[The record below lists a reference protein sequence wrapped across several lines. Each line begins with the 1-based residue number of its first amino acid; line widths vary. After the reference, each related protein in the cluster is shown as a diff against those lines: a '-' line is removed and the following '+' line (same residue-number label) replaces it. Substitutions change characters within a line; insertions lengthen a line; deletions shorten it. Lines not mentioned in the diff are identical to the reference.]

1 MLNTIWI
8 YIKYVLRS
16 AQRLDWSEEFI
27 VNYAAIVIAETNKH
41 PVSSMIHCLS
51 AGQFRKQN
59 VGEVLEEPNNANK
72 ENCLTIWYFR

>member
-1 MLNTIWI
+1 M
-8 YIKYVLRS
+8 
-16 AQRLDWSEEFI
+16 
-27 VNYAAIVIAETNKH
+27 NYAAIVIAETNKH

-72 ENCLTIWYFR
+72 ENCLTI